1 MWSCSATAG
10 GLRLGSL
17 GLKSDALGSPS
28 ALARDRD
35 NQLFRGLG
43 QRRSTLGTAATQRS
57 TALARDSGSWDKLT
71 DCRGPCWCVFV
82 RMRTRLM
89 SVYPRGDRSRGQYF
103 VDEEV
108 LNFKIDSEAVGL
120 TVLSSYRLSLLDGL
134 LV

>member
-1 MWSCSATAG
+1 
-10 GLRLGSL
+10 
-17 GLKSDALGSPS
+17 
-28 ALARDRD
+28 
-35 NQLFRGLG
+35 
-43 QRRSTLGTAATQRS
+43 
-57 TALARDSGSWDKLT
+57 
-71 DCRGPCWCVFV
+71 
-82 RMRTRLM
+82 M